1 MKKDD
6 VSYLNPIYKN
16 IHSFKA
22 LEDTA
27 ILDILVPNYDDETRF
42 CNFYMEVDDDNE
54 EIKLEEII
62 QNNHLESKMN
72 GIHANGNHDKSNGG
86 MDVEPVKSKFK
97 SPGEKTTILFI
108 LPPFDMHV
116 KLLDYEGQKPDE
128 D

>member
-1 MKKDD
+1 M
-6 VSYLNPIYKN
+6 SYLNPIYKN
-16 IHSFKA
+16 IHSFRA

-27 ILDILVPNYDDETRF
+27 ILDILIPNYDDETRF
-42 CNFYMEVDDDNE
+42 CNFYMEVDDDNQE
-54 EIKLEEII
+54 VKIEEII
-62 QNNHLESKMN
+62 QNNENKANGLHMN
-72 GIHANGNHDKSNGG
+72 GNQVKNEGG
-86 MDVEPVKSKFK
+86 MDEEPINSKFK